1 MSTGERSFE
10 ARVAS
15 NMNALN
21 LKEKDTDDTHL
32 QIFSQ
37 QIAAVKDE
45 LQELFASQAGTLN
58 NQSGKR
64 NGIRKIRPFDG
75 ESQSARSFLTA
86 IELQMENDGVVGD
99 ERKVMY
105 VGNYLEG
112 KAWNWFEPIARER
125 NQHARENWSERAKR
139 ILTNYVEMK
148 KAMQQAFG
156 DRPKQ
161 HRNFNVYDRLGR

>member
-21 LKEKDTDDTHL
+21 SKMDAIAEQLKEKDTDDTHL

-37 QIAAVKDE
+37 QMAAVKDE

-112 KAWNWFEPIARER
+112 KA
-125 NQHARENWSERAKR
+125 
-139 ILTNYVEMK
+139 
-148 KAMQQAFG
+148 
-156 DRPKQ
+156 
-161 HRNFNVYDRLGR
+161 